1 MQMNDQ
7 IKPRAAAI
15 RACTDELLKA
25 HKHLSREK
33 IAHAILQRWHDE
45 HYATKSGWS
54 HGIGKKSGG
63 KPPDPNPKQGNCNAA
78 WSAYV
83 NGSRPQNLEG
93 WRMAAEVLKVPL
105 ETIVELQYQQGEEA
119 PHVVFSSAPGEA
131 PLSRLG
137 NLDVSAPN
145 PKKGGNRVHTDDDR
159 EQALA
164 LSVRPIFGT
173 QRNEDIFDPDGNLL
187 ATGDF
192 EICYAY
198 ILIDTADPNMSV
210 MGGVG
215 VNTDEVSMGG
225 ITIRYLGKEDGRILF
240 EIAACKPRTT
250 LAGTSQT
257 VMDLVTL
264 DGVFHREDWIGV
276 GIDKGG
282 LQIVR
287 LNINDADSDESKAA
301 PSLRNQL
308 KRQILGRG
316 IDLQTEGNSLT
327 ETKLTAR
334 RYFMMRVYDES
345 YP

>member
-1 MQMNDQ
+1 
-7 IKPRAAAI
+7 
-15 RACTDELLKA
+15 
-25 HKHLSREK
+25 
-33 IAHAILQRWHDE
+33 
-45 HYATKSGWS
+45 
-54 HGIGKKSGG
+54 
-63 KPPDPNPKQGNCNAA
+63 
-78 WSAYV
+78 
-83 NGSRPQNLEG
+83 
-93 WRMAAEVLKVPL
+93 MAAKILNAPL
-105 ETIVELQYQQGEEA
+105 ETIVELQDRHTEDT
-119 PHVVFSSAPGEA
+119 PNIVFPSAPGEA

-145 PKKGGNRVHTDDDR
+145 PKRGGNRVHTDDDR
-159 EQALA
+159 VQALA

-173 QRNEDIFDPDGNLL
+173 QRNEDIFDPDGKLI

-192 EICYAY
+192 EIFYAY

-210 MGGVG
+210 MNGVG
-215 VNTDEVSMGG
+215 VNTDEVSIGG

-257 VMDLVTL
+257 VMDLVAL
-264 DGVFHREDWIGV
+264 EGVFHKEDWIGI

-287 LNINDADSDESKAA
+287 LNVDDADANDTNAA

-308 KRQILGRG
+308 KRQILSRG
-316 IDLQTEGNSLT
+316 IDLQTEGNSVN

-334 RYFMMRVYDES
+334 RYFMRRIYDES
-345 YP
+345 DP